1 MKKTLILVLSLT
13 LLLVAFAGTFS
24 VSAATQYTKE
34 NIVAKLSESPIY
46 KYVKGDVTNLTRTVD
61 ATPEQLNKLYDIADR
76 FVKLGIKDK
85 GGSAHDY
92 TKAEIKSI
100 LALLDEACDVLGYSY
115 TFTTSAK
122 AQHKGDVVLS
132 VFDAAGKQVYKFDG
146 DVVKQTGFD
155 ATATFVTVSTLGV
168 ALLAAAALVAKKA
181 RV

>member
-1 MKKTLILVLSLT
+1 MKKTLVLVLSLM

-34 NIVAKLSESPIY
+34 NIVDKLSESPLY
-46 KYVKGDVTNLTRTVD
+46 KYVKGDITNLTRTFD

-76 FVKLGIKDK
+76 FVKLGLTDK
-85 GGSAHDY
+85 GGSAHNY
-92 TKAEIKSI
+92 TRAEISSV
-100 LALLDEACDVLGYSY
+100 LALVDEACDVLGYTY
-115 TFTTSAK
+115 TFNASAK

-132 VFDAAGKQVYKFDG
+132 VFDANGKQVYKFDG

-155 ATATFVTVSTLGV
+155 ATATFVTVSLLGC
-168 ALLAAAALVAKKA
+168 ALLAAAAFVAKKA